1 LARAY
6 PSVRPSVFCRWVV
19 FLFATKLATERVV
32 TDDYYTD
39 GRVPSVRPSV
49 IISPT
54 AFIPDTDGISP
65 SEKLFNGVV
74 FLIKNIML

>member
-1 LARAY
+1 M
-6 PSVRPSVFCRWVV
+6 
-19 FLFATKLATERVV
+19 TKGVV

-39 GRVPSVRPSV
+39 GRVPSARPSI

-65 SEKLFNGVV
+65 SVKLFNGVV
-74 FLIKNIML
+74 N

>member
-1 LARAY
+1 M
-6 PSVRPSVFCRWVV
+6 
-19 FLFATKLATERVV
+19 ERVV

-39 GRVPSVRPSV
+39 GRVLSVRPSV

-65 SEKLFNGVV
+65 SVKLFNGVV
-74 FLIKNIML
+74 SAIIFLSSFFPWVLHHAL